1 MKLDMVSTYVQSCN
15 MDQSHMYNTNQF
27 VYLNNQPQPD
37 STNYMPRYN
46 DLDSFYSN
54 TSFTTTTQPDLCQNQ
69 IVHNQ
74 TSIAPIVSHQ
84 SSYLSLNNKKLKLS
98 DSNETLT
105 LTPPTSTN
113 SLLNDNVCYLLTFLL
128 LSFKS
133 Y

>member
-1 MKLDMVSTYVQSCN
+1 MIDLIDLIV
-15 MDQSHMYNTNQF
+15 
-27 VYLNNQPQPD
+27 VYLNNQPQTAD
-37 STNYMPRYN
+37 TTSYMPRYN

-54 TSFTTTTQPDLCQNQ
+54 TSFTTATQPDLCQNQ

-74 TSIAPIVSHQ
+74 TSIVSPIVSHQ

-113 SLLNDNVCYLLTFLL
+113 SLLNDDVCYLLAFLL
-128 LSFKS
+128 LSFIKN